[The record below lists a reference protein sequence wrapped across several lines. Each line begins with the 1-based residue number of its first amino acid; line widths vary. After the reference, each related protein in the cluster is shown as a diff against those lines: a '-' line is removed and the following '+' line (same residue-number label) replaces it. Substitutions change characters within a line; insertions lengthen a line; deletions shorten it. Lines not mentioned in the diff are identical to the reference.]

1 MLCCIIM
8 ETFVE
13 AISITAIVAAIKIP
27 IVLRFIIITTN
38 K

>member
-8 ETFVE
+8 ETFLE
-13 AISITAIVAAIKIP
+13 AITITAIVADIKIP